1 MYESL
6 LSLSSLWETK
16 ISRDAS
22 QHQQSACVILC
33 FLCSLW
39 ETYVVSD
46 ECQRERSN
54 PQSLLSPSG
63 LWETKKTLRVHRF
76 FE

>member
-1 MYESL
+1 MLSAMSANGSEAIRKSL
-6 LSLSSLWETK
+6 RILRILRATK

-22 QHQQSACVILC
+22 QHKQSACVILC

-39 ETYVVSD
+39 ET
-46 ECQRERSN
+46 
-54 PQSLLSPSG
+54 
-63 LWETKKTLRVHRF
+63 KKTLRMHLF

>member
-6 LSLSSLWETK
+6 LSLSSP
-16 ISRDAS
+16 
-22 QHQQSACVILC
+22 
-33 FLCSLW
+33 W

-54 PQSLLSPSG
+54 PQSLRILRI
-63 LWETKKTLRVHRF
+63 LRATKISSAMQASTSKACA
-76 FE
+76 